1 LIGNRWASDAVSCSK
16 QQQGRGE
23 STGRRR
29 QMTKTNLDKMLENA
43 VAKAIGVRAPHKTP
57 RLIVRAQRA
66 DHVKHA
72 A

>member
-1 LIGNRWASDAVSCSK
+1 
-16 QQQGRGE
+16 
-23 STGRRR
+23 
-29 QMTKTNLDKMLENA
+29 MTKTNLDKMLENA